1 MKANPGG
8 PEMSG
13 QLEYAA
19 MMARNQDLLA
29 AAGRNARQAPF
40 GRIERK
46 PRRRPVLRSR
56 PGRVVRGRR
65 G

>member
-1 MKANPGG
+1 
-8 PEMSG
+8 MSTR
-13 QLEYAA
+13 LEYAA

-29 AAGRNARQAPF
+29 EAARNARPF

-56 PGRVVRGRR
+56 PARVVRGTRIA
-65 G
+65 

>member
-1 MKANPGG
+1 
-8 PEMSG
+8 MSG

-56 PGRVVRGRR
+56 PGRVVRGTRIA
-65 G
+65 